1 MAENYGL
8 LYTGSK
14 SRIAHW
20 VIDNLPRGRVL
31 IDAFAGG
38 CAITHRA
45 LLSQKWQTII
55 ANDINGKYPQLFLD
69 AIHGRYR
76 DEKRWI
82 SRQDFERLKSKDA
95 FVACCWSYGN
105 NLQYYMYSKAIEPY
119 KRALH
124 YAIVFDDFAPMQ
136 ELMPEVA
143 QAVRDA
149 IHWIPNTHDRRITA
163 QNVIVK
169 TLKRLTDDNFA
180 HPIIQSNPL
189 YQTIRHTSRNTP
201 RPQSLQSLERLERL
215 QSLQSPERLERLER
229 LQSLE
234 SLQSL
239 ERLERLQSLKSLVCM
254 ERLQS
259 LESLV
264 FMERLQSLERL
275 ERMQVTSLSY
285 DKIDIP
291 DGAVVYCDPPYHACD
306 KRLYESTAKAFDHCT
321 FYDWCVSV
329 SKTNP
334 IFISAYSIEDDR
346 FEVVAEKQKTTSM
359 SWKTAF
365 NVTERLY
372 TVKK

>member
-8 LYTGSK
+8 PYAGSK

-20 VIDNLPRGRVL
+20 VIDHLPRGRVL

-38 CAITHRA
+38 CAIIHRA
-45 LLSQKWQTII
+45 LLSQKWETII
-55 ANDINGKYPQLFLD
+55 ANDINGKYPQLFAD
-69 AIHGRYR
+69 AIHGKYR

-82 SRQDFERLKSKDA
+82 SREDFERLKSKDA
-95 FVACCWSYGN
+95 FVACCWSFGN
-105 NLQYYMYSKAIEPY
+105 NVRTYMYSPAIEPY

-143 QAVRDA
+143 QAVHDA
-149 IHWIPNTHDRRITA
+149 LQGQNNLHDRRITA

-189 YQTIRHTSRNTP
+189 YQTIRHTSKNTP
-201 RPQSLQSLERLERL
+201 SPQSLERL
-215 QSLQSPERLERLER
+215 QSLQRLQSLESLERLQSLQR

-234 SLQSL
+234 SLQ
-239 ERLERLQSLKSLVCM
+239 
-254 ERLQS
+254 
-259 LESLV
+259 
-264 FMERLQSLERL
+264 
-275 ERMQVTSLSY
+275 VTSLSY
-285 DKIDIP
+285 DEIDIP

-306 KRLYESTAKAFDHCT
+306 KRLYEGTARFDHNA
-321 FYDWCVSV
+321 FYDWCVRV

-334 IFISAYSIEDDR
+334 IFISEYSIEDDR
-346 FEVVAEKQKTTSM
+346 FEVVAEKQKITSM
-359 SWKTAF
+359 SWKTAI

>member
-1 MAENYGL
+1 MAENHGL
-8 LYTGSK
+8 PYTGSK

-95 FVACCWSYGN
+95 FVACCWSFGN
-105 NLQYYMYSKAIEPY
+105 NLQCYMYSKAIEPY

-189 YQTIRHTSRNTP
+189 YQTILHTSRNTP
-201 RPQSLQSLERLERL
+201 RPQSLQSLESLERL
-215 QSLQSPERLERLER
+215 QSLQR

-234 SLQSL
+234 SLA
-239 ERLERLQSLKSLVCM
+239 
-254 ERLQS
+254 
-259 LESLV
+259 
-264 FMERLQSLERL
+264 RLQSLERL

-291 DGAVVYCDPPYHACD
+291 DGAVVYCDPPYHAYY
-306 KRLYESTAKAFDHCT
+306 KSLYESKAKAFDHCA

-334 IFISAYSIEDDR
+334 IFISEYSIEDDR

-359 SWKTAF
+359 ASKTTF

-372 TVKK
+372 TVKQ

>member
-8 LYTGSK
+8 PYMGSK

-45 LLSQKWQTII
+45 LLSQKWQKII

-69 AIHGRYR
+69 AVRGKYR

-82 SRQDFERLKSKDA
+82 SREDFERLKFQDA
-95 FVACCWSYGN
+95 YFACCWSFGN
-105 NLQYYMYSKAIEPY
+105 NLHDYMYSQAIEPY

-124 YAIVFDDFAPMQ
+124 YAIVFNDFEPMQ

-143 QAVRDA
+143 QAVHDA
-149 IHWIPNTHDRRITA
+149 IHWIRNTHVRRITA

-169 TLKRLTDDNFA
+169 TLKRLTGDNYA
-180 HPIIQSNPL
+180 HQIIQGNPL
-189 YQTIRHTSRNTP
+189 YKTIRHTSRNT
-201 RPQSLQSLERLERL
+201 LILNSLESLERL
-215 QSLQSPERLERLER
+215 QSLKSLESLERLER

-234 SLQSL
+234 SLES
-239 ERLERLQSLKSLVCM
+239 
-254 ERLQS
+254 LQS
-259 LESLV
+259 LESL
-264 FMERLQSLERL
+264 R
-275 ERMQVTSLSY
+275 VTSLSY
-285 DKIDIP
+285 NKIDIP
-291 DGAVVYCDPPYHACD
+291 DDAVVYCDPPYHAS
-306 KRLYESTAKAFDHCT
+306 RNSLYEGTARFDHNA

-334 IFISAYSIEDDR
+334 IFISEYSIDDDR
-346 FEVVAEKQKTTSM
+346 FEVVAEKQKMTSM
-359 SWKTAF
+359 ASVKSF

>member
-1 MAENYGL
+1 MVENYGL
-8 LYTGSK
+8 PYTGSK

-20 VIDNLPRGRVL
+20 VIDNLPSGRVL

-45 LLSQKWQTII
+45 LLSQKWQTVI
-55 ANDINGKYPQLFLD
+55 ANDINGKYPQLFAD
-69 AIHGRYR
+69 AMHGQYR

-82 SRQDFERLKSKDA
+82 SREDFERLKEKNA
-95 FVACCWSYGN
+95 FVACCWSFAN
-105 NLQYYMYSKAIEPY
+105 NSRSYMCSPAIEPY

-143 QAVRDA
+143 QAVHDA
-149 IHWIPNTHDRRITA
+149 LQGQNNLHDRRITA

-169 TLKRLTDDNFA
+169 TLKRITDDNFA
-180 HPIIQSNPL
+180 HQIIQSNPL
-189 YQTIRHTSRNTP
+189 YQIIRHTSKNTP
-201 RPQSLQSLERLERL
+201 ILKRLQSLESLERV
-215 QSLQSPERLERLER
+215 QSLER

-234 SLQSL
+234 IL
-239 ERLERLQSLKSLVCM
+239 ERL
-254 ERLQS
+254 
-259 LESLV
+259 
-264 FMERLQSLERL
+264 
-275 ERMQVTSLSY
+275 QVTSLSY
-285 DKIDIP
+285 DEIDIP
-291 DGAVVYCDPPYHACD
+291 DGAVVYCDPPYHAC
-306 KRLYESTAKAFDHCT
+306 KKTLYEGTARFDHNA

-334 IFISAYSIEDDR
+334 IFISEYSIEDDR
-346 FEVVAEKQKTTSM
+346 FEVVAEKQKMTSM

>member
-8 LYTGSK
+8 PYTGSK

-20 VIDNLPRGRVL
+20 VVDNLPSGRVL

-55 ANDINGKYPQLFLD
+55 ANDINGKYTQLFLD

-82 SRQDFERLKSKDA
+82 SREDFERLKSQDA
-95 FVACCWSYGN
+95 FVACCWSFGN
-105 NLQYYMYSKAIEPY
+105 NLRTYMYSQAIEPY

-124 YAIVFDDFAPMQ
+124 YAIVFNDFEPMQ

-143 QAVRDA
+143 QAVHDA
-149 IHWIPNTHDRRITA
+149 IHWIRNTHDRRITA

-169 TLKRLTDDNFA
+169 TLKRLTGDNYA
-180 HPIIQSNPL
+180 HQIIQSNPL
-189 YQTIRHTSRNTP
+189 YQSIRHSNK
-201 RPQSLQSLERLERL
+201 EAH
-215 QSLQSPERLERLER
+215 R

-234 SLQSL
+234 SL
-239 ERLERLQSLKSLVCM
+239 ERLERLQSLKI
-254 ERLQS
+254 LQS
-259 LESLV
+259 L
-264 FMERLQSLERL
+264 R
-275 ERMQVTSLSY
+275 VTSLSY
-285 DKIDIP
+285 NKIDIP
-291 DGAVVYCDPPYHACD
+291 EDAVVYCDPPYHASD
-306 KRLYESTAKAFDHCT
+306 DRIYEGTADAFDHNA
-321 FYDWCVSV
+321 FYDWCVRV

-334 IFISAYSIEDDR
+334 IFISEYSIEDDR
-346 FEVVAEKQKTTSM
+346 FEIVAEKQKITSM
-359 SWKTAF
+359 SSVKSF

>member
-1 MAENYGL
+1 MVENYGL
-8 LYTGSK
+8 PYTGSK

-20 VIDNLPRGRVL
+20 VIDNLPSGRVL

-45 LLSQKWQTII
+45 LLSQKWQTVI
-55 ANDINGKYPQLFLD
+55 ANDINGKYPQLFAD

-95 FVACCWSYGN
+95 FVACCWSFGN
-105 NLQYYMYSKAIEPY
+105 DLQHYMYSQGIEPY

-149 IHWIPNTHDRRITA
+149 IQGQNNLHDRRITA
-163 QNVIVK
+163 QNIIVK
-169 TLKRLTDDNFA
+169 TLNRK
-180 HPIIQSNPL
+180 
-189 YQTIRHTSRNTP
+189 IRHTSRNAP
-201 RPQSLQSLERLERL
+201 SLERL
-215 QSLQSPERLERLER
+215 QSLESLER

-234 SLQSL
+234 SLQS
-239 ERLERLQSLKSLVCM
+239 
-254 ERLQS
+254 
-259 LESLV
+259 
-264 FMERLQSLERL
+264 L

-291 DGAVVYCDPPYHACD
+291 DGAVVYCDPPYHASD
-306 KRLYESTAKAFDHCT
+306 KRLYESKANAFDHCA

-334 IFISAYSIEDDR
+334 IFISEYSIEDDR
-346 FEVVAEKQKTTSM
+346 FEIVAEKQKMTSM
-359 SWKTAF
+359 SQKTAF
-365 NVTERLY
+365 NVNERLY
-372 TVKK
+372 TVKQ

>member
-1 MAENYGL
+1 MVESYGL
-8 LYTGSK
+8 PYTGSK

-20 VIDNLPRGRVL
+20 VIDNLPSGRVL

-95 FVACCWSYGN
+95 FVACCWSFGN

-180 HPIIQSNPL
+180 HLIIQSNPL
-189 YQTIRHTSRNTP
+189 YQTILHTSRNTP
-201 RPQSLQSLERLERL
+201 RPPSLQSLG
-215 QSLQSPERLERLER
+215 SL
-229 LQSLE
+229 
-234 SLQSL
+234 
-239 ERLERLQSLKSLVCM
+239 
-254 ERLQS
+254 
-259 LESLV
+259 
-264 FMERLQSLERL
+264 ERLQSLERL
-275 ERMQVTSLSY
+275 EILERLQVTSLSY
-285 DKIDIP
+285 DEIDIQA
-291 DGAVVYCDPPYHACD
+291 DAVVYCDPPYHACE
-306 KRLYESTAKAFDHCT
+306 KTLYDGTAKAFDHCA

-334 IFISAYSIEDDR
+334 IFISEYSIEDDR
-346 FEVVAEKQKTTSM
+346 FEVVAEKQKMTYM

-365 NVTERLY
+365 NVTERRY

>member
-8 LYTGSK
+8 PYTGSK

-20 VIDNLPRGRVL
+20 VIDHLPRGRVL

-55 ANDINGKYPQLFLD
+55 ANDINGKYPQLFAD

-95 FVACCWSYGN
+95 FVACCWSFGN
-105 NLQYYMYSKAIEPY
+105 NLRDYMYSKGIEPY

-143 QAVRDA
+143 QAVHDA
-149 IHWIPNTHDRRITA
+149 IQGQNNLHDRRITA

-180 HPIIQSNPL
+180 HPIIHSNPL
-189 YQTIRHTSRNTP
+189 YQTIRHTSKNTP
-201 RPQSLQSLERLERL
+201 SLQSLESLERLERVQSLQSLE
-215 QSLQSPERLERLER
+215 
-229 LQSLE
+229 
-234 SLQSL
+234 SL
-239 ERLERLQSLKSLVCM
+239 ERL
-254 ERLQS
+254 
-259 LESLV
+259 
-264 FMERLQSLERL
+264 
-275 ERMQVTSLSY
+275 QVTSLSY
-285 DKIDIP
+285 DEIDIP

-306 KRLYESTAKAFDHCT
+306 KSLYESKAKAFDHCA

-334 IFISAYSIEDDR
+334 IFISEYSIEDDR
-346 FEVVAEKQKTTSM
+346 FEIVAEKQKITSM
-359 SWKTAF
+359 SHKKSF
-365 NVTERLY
+365 IVTERLY

>member
-1 MAENYGL
+1 MVENYGL
-8 LYTGSK
+8 PYTGSK

-20 VIDNLPRGRVL
+20 VIDNLPSGRVL

-45 LLSQKWQTII
+45 LLSQKWQTVI
-55 ANDINGKYPQLFLD
+55 ANDINGKYPQLFAD
-69 AIHGRYR
+69 AMHGQYR

-82 SRQDFERLKSKDA
+82 SREDFERLKEKNA
-95 FVACCWSYGN
+95 FVACCWSFGN
-105 NLQYYMYSKAIEPY
+105 NVRNYMYSQAIEPY

-143 QAVRDA
+143 QAVHDA
-149 IHWIPNTHDRRITA
+149 LQGQNNLHDRRITA

-169 TLKRLTDDNFA
+169 TLKRITDDNYA
-180 HPIIQSNPL
+180 HPVIQNNPL
-189 YQTIRHTSRNTP
+189 YQTIRHTSKNTP
-201 RPQSLQSLERLERL
+201 SLQSLQSLQSLERLERV
-215 QSLQSPERLERLER
+215 QSLERM
-229 LQSLE
+229 QSLE
-234 SLQSL
+234 SL
-239 ERLERLQSLKSLVCM
+239 
-254 ERLQS
+254 
-259 LESLV
+259 
-264 FMERLQSLERL
+264 
-275 ERMQVTSLSY
+275 QVTSLSY
-285 DKIDIP
+285 DEIDIP

-306 KRLYESTAKAFDHCT
+306 KRLYDGTAKAFDHNA

-334 IFISAYSIEDDR
+334 IFISEYSIEDDR
-346 FEVVAEKQKTTSM
+346 FEVVAEKQKMTYM

>member
-8 LYTGSK
+8 PYAGSK

-20 VIDNLPRGRVL
+20 VIDHLPRGRVL

-55 ANDINGKYPQLFLD
+55 ANDINGKYPQLFAD
-69 AIHGRYR
+69 AMRGKYR

-82 SRQDFERLKSKDA
+82 SREDFERLKSKDA
-95 FVACCWSYGN
+95 FVACCWSFGN
-105 NLQYYMYSKAIEPY
+105 NVRTYMYSRAIEPY

-143 QAVRDA
+143 QAVHDA
-149 IHWIPNTHDRRITA
+149 LQGQNNLHDRRITA

-189 YQTIRHTSRNTP
+189 YQSIRHSNKDA
-201 RPQSLQSLERLERL
+201 QSLERMQSMQSLESLERMQSLESLERMQSLERLE
-215 QSLQSPERLERLER
+215 SLR
-229 LQSLE
+229 
-234 SLQSL
+234 
-239 ERLERLQSLKSLVCM
+239 
-254 ERLQS
+254 
-259 LESLV
+259 
-264 FMERLQSLERL
+264 
-275 ERMQVTSLSY
+275 VTSLSY
-285 DKIDIP
+285 DEIDIP
-291 DGAVVYCDPPYHACD
+291 DDAVVYCDPPYHACD
-306 KRLYESTAKAFDHCT
+306 KSLYDGTAKAFDHNA

-334 IFISAYSIEDDR
+334 IFISEYSIEDDR
-346 FEVVAEKQKTTSM
+346 FEVVEEKQKMTSM
-359 SWKTAF
+359 SSKTAF

>member
-8 LYTGSK
+8 PYVGSK

-20 VIDNLPRGRVL
+20 VIDHLPRGRVL

-76 DEKRWI
+76 DERRWI
-82 SRQDFERLKSKDA
+82 SREDFERLNEKDA
-95 FVACCWSYGN
+95 FVSCCWSFGN
-105 NLQYYMYSKAIEPY
+105 KLRSYMYSPAIEPY

-124 YAIVFDDFAPMQ
+124 YAIVFDEFEPMQ

-143 QAVRDA
+143 QAVHDA
-149 IHWIPNTHDRRITA
+149 IQGQNDLHDRRVTA
-163 QNVIVK
+163 QKVIVK
-169 TLKRLTDDNFA
+169 TLKRLTDDNYL
-180 HPIIQSNPL
+180 HSVIQNNPL
-189 YQTIRHTSRNTP
+189 YRTILHTSRNAP
-201 RPQSLQSLERLERL
+201 SLQ
-215 QSLQSPERLERLER
+215 R

-234 SLQSL
+234 SLQRLQSLQSLQSLQRLESL
-239 ERLERLQSLKSLVCM
+239 ERL
-254 ERLQS
+254 
-259 LESLV
+259 
-264 FMERLQSLERL
+264 
-275 ERMQVTSLSY
+275 QVASLSY
-285 DKIDIP
+285 DEIDIP
-291 DGAVVYCDPPYHACD
+291 PDAVVYCDPPYHACY
-306 KRLYESTAKAFDHCT
+306 KSLYEGTAKEFDHNAY
-321 FYDWCVSV
+321 YDWCVSV

-334 IFISAYSIEDDR
+334 IFISEYSIEDDR
-346 FEVVAEKQKTTSM
+346 FEIVAEKQKMTSM
-359 SWKTAF
+359 SPKTAF